1 MKLLKGAFSSK
12 QLSLISIKQRVG
24 VRYEKDQL
32 EKKDKAPGN
41 FNWYVVIIHGGIE
54 FE

>member
-1 MKLLKGAFSSK
+1 MSAV
-12 QLSLISIKQRVG
+12 LSLISIDQRVG

-41 FNWYVVIIHGGIE
+41 FNWYVDNNSWNYWIWIVRGKY
-54 FE
+54 